1 MVEAE
6 LRVPSSHLL
15 IRCATPADVATIHA
29 SMLALARFIGEEH
42 KIRSQPVDLA
52 KHMFGDD
59 PAISGLVAEIAGE
72 YAGMCLYF
80 RSFSTWHGRTGVYIQ
95 DLWVEERFRGAGVGE
110 ALLQRCAALT
120 RADGGTY
127 MRLAV
132 DVRNLG
138 AQKFY
143 SRLGLVHY
151 DDDQIRAAYDDAFQA
166 LADGDKREA

>member
-1 MVEAE
+1 LSV
-6 LRVPSSHLL
+6 VSSQLL
-15 IRCATPADVATIHA
+15 IRPATASDVATIHA
-29 SMLALARFIGEEH
+29 SILALARFIGEER
-42 KIRSQPVDLA
+42 KVRSEPADLST
-52 KHMFGDD
+52 HMFGDD

-80 RSFSTWHGRTGVYIQ
+80 RSFSTWHGTKGVYVQ
-95 DLWVEERFRGAGVGE
+95 DLWVEEQFRGASVGE

-120 RADGGTY
+120 RAGGGTY

-151 DDDQIRAAYDDAFQA
+151 DDDQIRAAYDGTFQA
-166 LADGDKREA
+166 LADGDERGA

>member
-1 MVEAE
+1 MTD
-6 LRVPSSHLL
+6 LL
-15 IRCATPADVATIHA
+15 IRPATAADITAIHA

-42 KIRSQPVDLA
+42 KVRSKPADISSN
-52 KHMFGDD
+52 MFCDD

-80 RSFSTWHGRTGVYIQ
+80 RSFSTWHGRKGAYVQ
-95 DLWVEERFRGAGVGE
+95 DIWVEERFRGAGVGE

-120 RADGGTY
+120 RAGGGTY

-132 DVRNLG
+132 DVRNFG

-143 SRLGLVHY
+143 SRLGLAHY
-151 DDDQIRAAYDDAFQA
+151 DDDQLRAAYDDAFQA
-166 LADGDKREA
+166 LADGDKGGVA

>member
-1 MVEAE
+1 MVMKPA
-6 LRVPSSHLL
+6 LL
-15 IRCATPADVATIHA
+15 IRTATPSDVAAIHA
-29 SMLALARFIGEEH
+29 SMRALARFIGEEH
-42 KIRSQPVDLA
+42 KVRSKPADLT

-59 PAISGLVAEIAGE
+59 PAIAGLVAEIAGE

-80 RSFSTWHGRTGVYIQ
+80 RSFSTWHGRKGVYVQ
-95 DLWVEERFRGAGVGE
+95 DLWVEDRFRGAGIGE

-151 DDDQIRAAYDDAFQA
+151 DDDRIHAAYGDAFQA
-166 LADGDKREA
+166 LADGDGKANERGTA